1 VLKLSL
7 PSPPRFL
14 VSLHPFRIGSTA
26 FVLGVDCFT
35 SQGLKEF
42 YFWNLG
48 FRSVFHDQLAPQQG
62 VFRLSQGMQIELGV
76 VGLVAF
82 LG

>member
-1 VLKLSL
+1 MSIDFSV
-7 PSPPRFL
+7 R
-14 VSLHPFRIGSTA
+14 FRIGSTA

-42 YFWNLG
+42 YFWNFG
-48 FRSVFHDQLAPQQG
+48 FGSIFHVQLAPQNG
-62 VFRLSQGMQIELGV
+62 IFRLTQGMQIELGV
-76 VGLVAF
+76 IGVVAF